1 MDLKFDNVTI
11 AIMLYKARRE
21 IAFCK
26 AIYNCRCQID
36 SSLSY
41 EEWKKKHIKKE
52 REENGQNIS

>member
-1 MDLKFDNVTI
+1 MDLKFDKVTI
-11 AIMLYKARRE
+11 AILLYKARRE
-21 IAFCK
+21 IALRK

-52 REENGQNIS
+52 KSGDENER